1 MLRVGPLASGVVSP
15 LQFLLLL
22 QLNKGPKYGYEMLT
36 FLRGEFEGV
45 WDVKTGSVYPALRSL
60 ESRGFVETSKKDET
74 EFYMLTPS
82 GESLLNSFSERV
94 EIRSKFTNRYFRAMF
109 RLMPTNIRTGVLE
122 IFRKLSEDDMEFYS
136 TQMHL
141 LDESMDKESM
151 LQFLDE
157 IQTIVETRLEIIKRV
172 KQKIEEES

>member
-36 FLRGEFEGV
+36 FLRDEFQGV

-60 ESRGFVETSKKDET
+60 ETRGFVETSKKDET
-74 EFYMLTPS
+74 EFYTLTPN
-82 GESLLNSFSERV
+82 GENLINSFSER
-94 EIRSKFTNRYFRAMF
+94 IDLRSKFTNRYFRAMF
-109 RLMPTNIRTGVLE
+109 KLMPPNMRTGVLG
-122 IFRKLSEDDMEFYS
+122 IFRKLSEDDMDFYS
-136 TQMHL
+136 AQMGL

-151 LQFLDE
+151 LECLDE
-157 IQTIVETRLEIIKRV
+157 VKSIMETRLEMIESVR
-172 KQKIEEES
+172 QKIQEGS